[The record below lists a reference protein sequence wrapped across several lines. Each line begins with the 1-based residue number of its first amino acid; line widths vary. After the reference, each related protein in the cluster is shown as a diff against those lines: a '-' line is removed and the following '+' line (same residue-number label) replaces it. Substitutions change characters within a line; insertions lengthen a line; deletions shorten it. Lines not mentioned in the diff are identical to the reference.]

1 MPKKMM
7 DKSAEAVET
16 EDQYSLVKILI
27 IWAAAT
33 LPMAILSWIIFPL
46 MASDFESDP
55 LGSSVTRVILL
66 TVGLIWLF
74 VLSLIIVRQEEGN
87 VGWTTI
93 KRRLRLNTP
102 RDPKSGEQRQRLWLW
117 VIPTLI
123 GIILLDIVLVH

>member
-1 MPKKMM
+1 MK

-87 VGWTTI
+87 VGWTMI
-93 KRRLRLNTP
+93 KR
-102 RDPKSGEQRQRLWLW
+102 
-117 VIPTLI
+117 
-123 GIILLDIVLVH
+123 